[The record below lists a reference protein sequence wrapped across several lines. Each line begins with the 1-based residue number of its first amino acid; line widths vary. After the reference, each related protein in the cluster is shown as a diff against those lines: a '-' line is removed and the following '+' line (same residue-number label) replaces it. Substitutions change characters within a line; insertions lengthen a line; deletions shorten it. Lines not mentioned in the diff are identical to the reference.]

1 MFLICMHNWHFDN
14 AIILIM
20 LIPNCLPINMR
31 QRVKK
36 IKMFIILICT
46 AGVVLSD
53 RGSISFRPKIKIFEP
68 KQRALIGWDGK
79 EEILLLSTDLRASEP
94 TKVLEVLPLP
104 SEPVVV
110 KGDVEVFKKAT
121 HLINKKTNP
130 DLGKR
135 SKSRGAKKGALH
147 KAGEITFHKKIG
159 AHDIAVAHV
168 LNNKGFIQWV
178 ENYLKKNNVETPV
191 IPKEIKDVISDYIN
205 DGFSWF
211 AFDVIELDTIPKT
224 NDAIQYRF
232 KSKYLY
238 YPLRITKA
246 ENGHTSIKLLI
257 LTPKL
262 LVTHR
267 DKSYKKI
274 KLLHSPIDIN
284 LVELK
289 SISEDIANLLGNP
302 ENMKLRIWEINGD
315 LKSFNRDLMAIFRY

>member
-1 MFLICMHNWHFDN
+1 MEYEM
-14 AIILIM
+14 
-20 LIPNCLPINMR
+20 
-31 QRVKK
+31 KK
-36 IKMFIILICT
+36 IKMLILLLCT
-46 AGVVLSD
+46 VGIVLSD
-53 RGSISFRPKIKIFEP
+53 RGSIPFRPKIKIFEP
-68 KQRALIGWDGK
+68 KQRALIGWDGE
-79 EEILLLSTDLRASEP
+79 EEILLLSTDLRSSEP

-110 KGDVEVFKKAT
+110 KGDVEVFRKAT
-121 HLINKKTNP
+121 NMINKKINP

-135 SKSRGAKKGALH
+135 SKSRGHKKGAFH

-168 LNNKGFIQWV
+168 LNNNGFIQWV
-178 ENYLKKNNVETPV
+178 ENYLKKYNVENPV
-191 IPKEIKDVISDYIN
+191 IPEEIKDVISDYIK
-205 DGFSWF
+205 DGFLWF

-246 ENGHTSIKLLI
+246 ETGHTSIQLLI

-274 KLLHSPIDIN
+274 KLLHRPIDIN
-284 LVELK
+284 LIELK
-289 SISEDIANLLGNP
+289 SLSEDIAGLLGNP
-302 ENMKLRIWEINGD
+302 ENMKLRIWELNGD
-315 LKSFNRDLMAIFRY
+315 LRSFNRDLMAIFR